1 MESTKA
7 DEEQVGG
14 LGQEFR
20 VHEHRLSTTAS
31 HIESGDDIL
40 PLGFTSVAFGV
51 MEQVFHE
58 VLILLCKHGLS
69 CQLFLKSL
77 LLECCFH
84 LILIFN
90 SLSANGFL
98 LCNTLLIALSPLLSH
113 AFLLPKSLL
122 ISLQLKLHLIFRPTL
137 GHLALILHSLSL
149 LLILNLSSLDLKFLG
164 ILSDFKLLG
173 SLFLN
178 GEFKG
183 ILRIG

>member
-1 MESTKA
+1 
-7 DEEQVGG
+7 
-14 LGQEFR
+14 
-20 VHEHRLSTTAS
+20 
-31 HIESGDDIL
+31 
-40 PLGFTSVAFGV
+40 
-51 MEQVFHE
+51 
-58 VLILLCKHGLS
+58 
-69 CQLFLKSL
+69 
-77 LLECCFH
+77 
-84 LILIFN
+84 
-90 SLSANGFL
+90 L